1 MRGNGVESDQITD
14 PFCTDEPGAGFQ
26 YFIEKESVSTLSG
39 TDGSDAVSG
48 GRRSLLR
55 RCVRQTDPHDQEYIK
70 RGISAGGC
78 ADLLA
83 TSLFLAML
91 CNKIP
96 NENGTVLN
104 LFQL

>member
-1 MRGNGVESDQITD
+1 MEPDQITD
-14 PFCTDEPGAGFQ
+14 PFCSDEPGAGFQ

-39 TDGSDAVSG
+39 AD
-48 GRRSLLR
+48 
-55 RCVRQTDPHDQEYIK
+55 YIK

-78 ADLLA
+78 SDLLA

-96 NENGTVLN
+96 NENGAILN
-104 LFQL
+104 LFPVVK